1 MKRMYI
7 LLFAMAVAFQ
17 TGSLFA
23 NEGHDHDKA
32 AEQGTLDETTKTKEY
47 VCPMHPDV
55 QSDKP
60 GQCPKCG
67 MTLKEAAHE
76 EMSGEDSHEG
86 HNHEHHQ

>member
-1 MKRMYI
+1 MKRMTI
-7 LLFAMAVAFQ
+7 LLFAIAVAFQ

-23 NEGHDHDKA
+23 QGGHDYDET
-32 AEQGTLDETTKTKEY
+32 AEQGESTDAAQIKKY
-47 VCPMHPDV
+47 VCPMHADV

-67 MTLKEAAHE
+67 MNLKQAVQE
-76 EMSGEDSHEG
+76 EVSGDNSHEK